1 MALRS
6 GGAQTR
12 HPQIDDVRFY
22 FAEIG
27 ICQSDPLNY
36 VNTVIIEHSVG
47 LGNQIV
53 QHLGPFGM
61 LEIYGEGSLVAV
73 EFKKTRRN
81 VGIFSGAEK
90 PKRVHTALTRFDF
103 DNVRSQLRQDRRS
116 IRSGEHVIKTYDAH
130 AILRT
135 VATSRILVGPLS
147 SLPRDGGDVREG
159 IPAVENR
166 HATNRRPRT
175 VDDERHP

>member
-47 LGNQIV
+47 LGDQIV

-116 IRSGEHVIKTYDAH
+116 IRSGEHVIKTDDAH
-130 AILRT
+130 AIQRT
-135 VATSRILVGPLS
+135 VATSRILVGPLP
-147 SLPRDGGDVREG
+147 SLPRDGGDVRG
-159 IPAVENR
+159 RIPAVEN
-166 HATNRRPRT
+166 
-175 VDDERHP
+175 

>member
-27 ICQSDPLNY
+27 ICQSDPLNH

-47 LGNQIV
+47 LGDQIV

-81 VGIFSGAEK
+81 VGIFYGAK
-90 PKRVHTALTRFDF
+90 KQKRLV
-103 DNVRSQLRQDRRS
+103 S
-116 IRSGEHVIKTYDAH
+116 
-130 AILRT
+130 AI
-135 VATSRILVGPLS
+135 SRLGL
-147 SLPRDGGDVREG
+147 DV
-159 IPAVENR
+159 
-166 HATNRRPRT
+166 
-175 VDDERHP
+175 

>member
-27 ICQSDPLNY
+27 ICQSDPLNH

-47 LGNQIV
+47 LGDQIV

-81 VGIFSGAEK
+81 VGIFSGAKK

-103 DNVRSQLRQDRRS
+103 DDVRSQLRQDRRS
-116 IRSGEHVIKTYDAH
+116 IRSGEHVIKTDDAH
-130 AILRT
+130 AIQRT
-135 VATSRILVGPLS
+135 LAAAYRSEERRVGKEWRYRS
-147 SLPRDGGDVREG
+147 S
-159 IPAVENR
+159 
-166 HATNRRPRT
+166 
-175 VDDERHP
+175 